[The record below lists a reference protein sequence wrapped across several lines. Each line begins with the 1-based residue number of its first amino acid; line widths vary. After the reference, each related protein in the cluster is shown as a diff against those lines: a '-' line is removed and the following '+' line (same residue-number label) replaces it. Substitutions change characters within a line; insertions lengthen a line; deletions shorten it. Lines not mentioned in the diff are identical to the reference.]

1 MRHATHDED
10 VEDVADDVDD
20 DLLSGCGGGSS
31 GRKQQQHKGPG
42 KQCVE
47 CGATQTPQWREG
59 PAGPKTL
66 CNACGVRFN
75 RLRSSGKRS
84 GSGGGVSTGQRQQG
98 ARPKVRGPETVPVLT
113 FSPLKQTVDL

>member
-1 MRHATHDED
+1 MRHAVHDED
-10 VEDVADDVDD
+10 VEDVDD
-20 DLLSGCGGGSS
+20 DLLSGCGGGGSS
-31 GRKQQQHKGPG
+31 GRKQQPQHKGPG

-75 RLRSSGKRS
+75 RLRSSSKRS
-84 GSGGGVSTGQRQQG
+84 GSGGGGSIGQRQQA
-98 ARPKVRGPETVPVLT
+98 ARSKVRRPETFLSYPLSPCIKSVVPL
-113 FSPLKQTVDL
+113 